1 MALEDKF
8 PLVKDDKQLGGER
21 LKNLRM
27 RLVGAMTALSVFTSA
42 CLPQQEARTLSAGV
56 ENGTTTG
63 TTAGGVTGG
72 TTGGPVPEP
81 TPTVEIRHLV
91 EPNITTNELPGYT
104 TGTGLVGSGTY
115 VRKLTLPKNYAGL
128 LYVGG
133 INIGSLNQQFNSVR
147 FTFGTSKVARE
158 SITVPA
164 TVARAPGISPN
175 TNINVLVLDLTS
187 RPFGNL
193 RMLYDLYDY
202 KDYSLPGATAVTS
215 NRDPNLYCRAL
226 DLVDDATFDGQGFCD
241 GKAADNSPLAEQCLY
256 TYADVADRA
265 LVKGH
270 GAAGVESVPT
280 VTQMDVGSAGYYAQ
294 TPNNLLNRCLP
305 DKAVSGASP
314 TIIAQG
320 VTASTRV
327 DNLSFTGAGTG
338 VLIQRNASGAAIF
351 TQNVEYRGPFRPMN
365 VGNWGITGNAVFG
378 PYGLFDMTPP
388 AGAFATQIAGPLH
401 RSKMFPRF
409 AKIPSVVGKSYLQTV
424 LAGDTK
430 TVTTMPVTG
439 TTELVDGCN
448 ARINSVNNG
457 EHVGSCTAT
466 AKIEILNIENGV
478 TKVIAETNDV
488 VLQLVRGTQIA
499 GENNEYL
506 YGNFRICENN
516 SQCGGNECCFNKRCW
531 SEDLVAQC
539 LDDSTTQGQ
548 APAGAACTSD
558 LECGSLCCNSSTG
571 RCAVHDTSLT
581 PPITCGKP
589 DGQFCISDEWCQ
601 KTVIWTRHLVQT
613 GFDAQG
619 QLTCAYRDFAKETH
633 GRCRAQ
639 SGGLSICIPPLP
651 GVDPNSPKPS
661 NPDCST
667 AKPYEDI
674 VP

>member
-1 MALEDKF
+1 
-8 PLVKDDKQLGGER
+8 
-21 LKNLRM
+21 M
-27 RLVGAMTALSVFTSA
+27 RLVEAMTALSVLSSA
-42 CLPQQEARTLSAGV
+42 CMPQATTRTLSAGIDD
-56 ENGTTTG
+56 GTTVGG
-63 TTAGGVTGG
+63 TAGG
-72 TTGGPVPEP
+72 TTGATTTPEP

-104 TGTGLVGSGTY
+104 TGTGLVGAGAY

-133 INIGSLNQQFNSVR
+133 INVGSLNQTFNSVR

-158 SITVPA
+158 TITVPA

-187 RPFGNL
+187 KPFANL

-202 KDYSLPGATAVTS
+202 KDYSIPGATAVDS

-226 DLVDDATFDGQGFCD
+226 DLVDDSTFDGQGACD
-241 GKAADNSPLAEQCLY
+241 GLAADNTSLAEQCLY

-280 VTQMDVGSAGYYAQ
+280 VTQVDVGSAGYYAQ
-294 TPNNLLNRCLP
+294 TPTNLLNRCLP
-305 DKAVSGASP
+305 DKAPAGGGP

-320 VTASTRV
+320 VTGSTRV
-327 DNLSFTGAGTG
+327 DNLSFSAAGTG
-338 VLIQRNASGAAIF
+338 VLIQRNSGGTAIY
-351 TQNVEYRGPFRPMN
+351 TQNVEFRGPFRPMN

-378 PYGLFDMTPP
+378 PYGLFDFTPA
-388 AGAFATQIAGPLH
+388 AGPFATQITSPLY

-409 AKIPSVVGKSYLQTV
+409 AKIPAVTGKSYLQTI

-430 TVTTMPVTG
+430 TVTSMAVTG
-439 TTELVDGCN
+439 NTELIDGCN

-466 AKIEILNIENGV
+466 AKIEIINVENGV
-478 TKVIAETNDV
+478 VKVIAETNDV
-488 VLQLVRGTQIA
+488 VLQLVRATQIA

-506 YGNFRICENN
+506 YGNFRHCENN
-516 SQCGGNECCFNKRCW
+516 SQCGGSECCFNKRCW
-531 SEDLVAQC
+531 SDDLVAQC

-558 LECGSLCCNSSTG
+558 MECGSLCCNSSTG

-581 PPITCGKP
+581 PPVTCGKP

-601 KTVIWTRHLVQT
+601 KTVTYTCGLVQT
-613 GFDAQG
+613 GYDAQG
-619 QLTCAYRDFAKETH
+619 ALTCQRMCFPKETH

-639 SGGLSICIPPLP
+639 GSGLSICIPPAP
-651 GVDPNSPKPS
+651 GQDPNEPQPT

-667 AKPYEDI
+667 AKPYDE
-674 VP
+674 VAP